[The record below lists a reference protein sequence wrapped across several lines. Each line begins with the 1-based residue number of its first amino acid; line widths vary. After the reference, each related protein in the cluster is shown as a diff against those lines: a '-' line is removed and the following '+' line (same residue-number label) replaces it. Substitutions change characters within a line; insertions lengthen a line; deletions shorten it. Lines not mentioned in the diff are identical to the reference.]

1 MLDKSNLSAEHYQ
14 RTYTFYYIF
23 PDIRLNE
30 NPVRWTRSSLPGYL
44 LYADQDEQNIMTLTK
59 ILKLRNNSLTEIY
72 KDKIGHE
79 HVLHCSYE
87 VLASLF
93 QSPQVK
99 YIDSITFFPGVQL
112 NNQLS
117 INAFML
123 GNESNFCPIM
133 AKSESFDSQLSTEIG
148 QPEINLAASTNNTMS
163 DLSSLADQPSPMNF
177 SPDDFISF
185 PDFSDLQE
193 GEHEEEFV
201 KSMFSN

>member
-44 LYADQDEQNIMTLTK
+44 LYADQDEQNIMTLAK

-72 KDKIGHE
+72 KDKIGYE

-87 VLASLF
+87 ALVSLF

-99 YIDSITFFPGVQL
+99 YIDSIAFFPGVQL

-123 GNESNFCPIM
+123 GNESNSCPITT
-133 AKSESFDSQLSTEIG
+133 KLESFDSQPS
-148 QPEINLAASTNNTMS
+148 PEINFTASTNSTMQAPS
-163 DLSSLADQPSPMNF
+163 LLADQPSPMDF

-193 GEHEEEFV
+193 GEYEEEFV
-201 KSMFSN
+201 KSMFSNAL